1 MKQFEIYF
9 RDLTPETQEAVLDLF
24 GISAPEDANWDSF
37 PIFTLE
43 VMETSTGSDD
53 DVPVL

>member
-1 MKQFEIYF
+1 MKQLEIYF

-24 GISAPEDANWDSF
+24 GISSPEDTNWDSF

-43 VMETSTGSDD
+43 VMETSIGSDD